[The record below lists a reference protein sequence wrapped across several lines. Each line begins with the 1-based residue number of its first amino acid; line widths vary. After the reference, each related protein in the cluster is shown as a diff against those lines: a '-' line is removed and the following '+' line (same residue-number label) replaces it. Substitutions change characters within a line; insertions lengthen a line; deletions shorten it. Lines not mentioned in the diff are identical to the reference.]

1 MDDLVKLYDS
11 VDIKNVG
18 KLKIDIPKVI
28 SQVQSNLSNPGVPS
42 DAVVKCFKL
51 IDVLFD
57 NWPDSFSQDINVL
70 YPVLL
75 VKNIC
80 LTISLI

>member
-1 MDDLVKLYDS
+1 MLKIYDN

-18 KLKIDIPKVI
+18 KMKIDIPKVI
-28 SQVQSNLSNPGVPS
+28 NQVQTNLSNPSIPS
-42 DAVVKCFKL
+42 DAIVKCLKL

-75 VKNIC
+75 VRW
-80 LTISLI
+80 TILIVSITA